1 MSTPLE
7 IRPYDPA
14 TAPALQDL
22 RDRLLAPHLEPGLA
36 DELGDAAR
44 GHGGQVRVAW
54 RGGEPVGCAGWVL
67 LGVEQDGCAYGSPLH
82 AVDQA
87 AAAALIEV
95 VKDAARTA
103 GARELRITARQAETD
118 KQAALAAA
126 GFGVAFEFIWF
137 GLEAPLE
144 GPLDLPE
151 GLREV
156 PFEAVDW
163 PRLHACYAECFRG
176 VPNAPVP
183 ELALMREEWST
194 ADWQAGRVLV
204 DAAGDYQAFSLIERG
219 EVDAVGVRPGWR
231 SHGVADVL
239 YRIAGHSLAG
249 RGLPTLR
256 ALVASSN
263 PASLRF
269 HRKLGFIEV
278 APRWTTYA
286 LALAG

>member
-1 MSTPLE
+1 MPNQLE

-14 TAPALQDL
+14 TAPALQAL

-44 GHGGQVRVAW
+44 GHGAQVRVAW
-54 RGGEPVGCAGWVL
+54 RGGEPVGCVGWVL
-67 LGVEQDGCAYGSPLH
+67 IGVEQDGCAYGSPLH
-82 AVDQA
+82 AADQA
-87 AAAALIEV
+87 AAAALIDV

-103 GARELRITARQAETD
+103 GARELRITARRAETA
-118 KQAALAAA
+118 KHAALAAA
-126 GFGVAFEFIWF
+126 GFGVAFEFVWF
-137 GLEAPLE
+137 GLAAPLQ
-144 GPLDLPE
+144 GSVDLPE

-156 PFEAVDW
+156 PIAAVDW

-183 ELALMREEWST
+183 ELAQMREEWST
-194 ADWQAGRVLV
+194 ADWQAGRVLA

-219 EVDAVGVRPGWR
+219 EVDAVGVRLGWR
-231 SHGVADVL
+231 GRGVADVL
-239 YRIAGHSLAG
+239 YRIADRSLAS
-249 RGLPTLR
+249 RGLPPLR
-256 ALVASSN
+256 ALVAGSN
-263 PASLRF
+263 AASLRF
-269 HRKLGFIEV
+269 HRKLGFAEV